1 MNWVNVMKFPL
12 EKTIKSCIIDIEH
25 MFYILY
31 HTGVGVVKGE
41 LAGRN

>member
-1 MNWVNVMKFPL
+1 MNWVDVMKFPL
-12 EKTIKSCIIDIEH
+12 EKRKISCIMKAEH

-31 HTGVGVVKGE
+31 HTGIGIVKGE